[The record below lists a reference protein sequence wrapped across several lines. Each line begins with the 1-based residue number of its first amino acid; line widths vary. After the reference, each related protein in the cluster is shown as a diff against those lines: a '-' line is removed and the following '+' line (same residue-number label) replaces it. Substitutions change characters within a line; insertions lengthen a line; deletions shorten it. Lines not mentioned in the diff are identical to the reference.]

1 MVHGVRGEAVAL
13 RGVRADVGD
22 ERRVDGDD
30 GAVVLEADAHLVL
43 LLAIVAHRGEVLPPA
58 LHPFHR
64 TREAACRERHE
75 DLLGIDRA
83 LRPEAAADV
92 RHEHGKAAQLFATDA
107 LDRRDDVA
115 QAVRALRR

>member
-1 MVHGVRGEAVAL
+1 M

-92 RHEHGKAAQLFATDA
+92 RHEHAHL
-107 LDRRDDVA
+107 LDRQTEGRRDDVA